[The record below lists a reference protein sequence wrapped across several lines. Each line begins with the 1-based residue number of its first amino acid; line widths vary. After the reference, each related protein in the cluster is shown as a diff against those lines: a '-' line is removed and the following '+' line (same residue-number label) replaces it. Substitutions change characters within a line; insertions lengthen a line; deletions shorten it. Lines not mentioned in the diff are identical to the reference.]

1 MLGLCVVCELFVA
14 EAFGVGVKW
23 VFGADTVVDTCRGGS
38 RTAPTGFGR

>member
-14 EAFGVGVKW
+14 EAFGG
-23 VFGADTVVDTCRGGS
+23 DVVMSVSVTTGPRSRGGS